1 MLLRRSVI
9 SGAGYRGYS
18 ATDLSIFAAKTAA
31 HQEYTDIGFHIKNL
45 GFLENDCGH
54 KIVSDPPFVEWHF
67 LFTTVPVKPCI
78 VTETKVLFGILL
90 DPVTH

>member
-45 GFLENDCGH
+45 GFL
-54 KIVSDPPFVEWHF
+54 
-67 LFTTVPVKPCI
+67 
-78 VTETKVLFGILL
+78 
-90 DPVTH
+90 